1 MRQRSEIAYLW
12 WSLPVTTA
20 AMVVSD
26 PVPAVVGTAMSGG
39 MRRRTFK
46 SPTSC
51 ESGLS
56 GCARHAA
63 AALAASIG
71 EPPPM
76 TRKQSQLSIL
86 YCAAI
91 FSTVSTDG
99 FGSTEEK
106 MESRMSC
113 SSSFSCKARK
123 CSSAHWRRLAMTNGR
138 RRPFSRRM
146 SAARSKLPSPEKTSG
161 VRQGRKRAPTAKQHW
176 NARQKNVF
184 IGLLLFRKIQTQYTT
199 EKRAKKGLRECTAL
213 LYAF

>member
-46 SPTSC
+46 SPASC

-56 GCARHAA
+56 GRARRAA

-146 SAARSKLPSPEKTSG
+146 SAARRRLPSPEKTSG

-184 IGLLLFRKIQTQYTT
+184 IRLLLFRKIQTQYTT
-199 EKRAKKGLRECTAL
+199 EKRAKKGLCECAAL